1 MDVMADNWTA
11 RMTKVKPSR
20 IVRILRTIDWKI
32 VLVLSIVPVLRELVM
47 GYFFS
52 HHGRPFATE
61 KDIIHTLFEIGF
73 MAVVGMGI
81 SWIRFS
87 RSMVMNQ
94 KELLEKM
101 VVDRTHEI
109 RLTQQTSIE
118 ALATLSEYHDTD
130 TGDHIR
136 RIQSFVRVLA
146 QWLKK
151 HSNYEDYLDQR
162 PDYVEDLSLAAI
174 LHDIGKNAVPEA
186 ILAKPGKLTTEEFDL
201 MKTHTSIA
209 GEIFKKA
216 NQFFIDRYGKDS
228 YLALARDIAN
238 FHHERWD
245 GKGYPQG
252 LSGQAIPLSA
262 RIVAIAD
269 VYDALTSKRPYK
281 EPWPHSDAVKE
292 IVKGSG
298 THFDPA
304 VVDAFLANEE
314 IFKNIRN
321 ELAKN

>member
-1 MDVMADNWTA
+1 
-11 RMTKVKPSR
+11 
-20 IVRILRTIDWKI
+20 
-32 VLVLSIVPVLRELVM
+32 M
-47 GYFFS
+47 GFFFS
-52 HHGRPFATE
+52 HHGRPFATD

-73 MAVVGMGI
+73 MAAVGVGI

-87 RSMVMNQ
+87 RRMVMNQ

-101 VVDRTHEI
+101 VADRTEEI

-136 RIQSFVRVLA
+136 RIRNIVSILA
-146 QWLKK
+146 QRLKQ
-151 HSNYEDYLDQR
+151 HSQYGVYLDQR
-162 PDYVEDLSLAAI
+162 PDYIEDLSLAAI

-186 ILAKPGKLTTEEFDL
+186 ILAKPGKLTAEEFDL

-216 NQFFIDRYGKDS
+216 NLFFIDRYGKDS
-228 YLALARDIAN
+228 YLALARDIAH

-245 GKGYPQG
+245 GKGYPRG

-262 RIVAIAD
+262 RIVAVAD

-281 EPWPHSDAVKE
+281 EPWPHEDAVNE
-292 IVKGSG
+292 ITKGSG
-298 THFDPA
+298 TQFDPT
-304 VVDAFLANEE
+304 VVDAFLATAN
-314 IFKNIRN
+314 IFPDIRHESTN
-321 ELAKN
+321 RRADKSSV